1 MDAGVAWILRTASA
15 DTLLAMMTFARRRSR
30 RSAGLTSLLS
40 LWALSLMAAWMACFG
55 AATAQTQDAT
65 AAGKPRIAVRDI
77 SVTRAVLTQAT
88 EDGQVN
94 VLEQIAQGTDP
105 QLVNALSAGGRF
117 DVVARADL
125 PAVLREQSLSASG
138 NVDTLDP
145 QTAKQLQLAGA
156 RYLATVSIE
165 NFQDVVE
172 RTVLKGQ
179 FGDSNAERRTI
190 QLQGSVR
197 IFDTSSGVLLRA
209 TSVALN
215 EAALDEILGGVE
227 QRGRKTNA
235 LIGKVTALFAT
246 TASRAISES
255 LMPARVVG
263 YTMGQITFNRTKD
276 SGVETGQIWEVL
288 APGAEMVDPETG
300 KSLGSEEVHIGWA
313 RVTDAGS
320 RFSTAQAIEDLG
332 IDRGSIMRV
341 RPQGLPAGIDPN
353 GRATGSAS
361 AASGAAPAAA
371 PIGRTPSPTGGES
384 RPASVTTPDARSGAA
399 SDGKATGTPRK
410 VAIFVKQR
418 PICIPEDK
426 VSVFEDDI
434 AASLPTSQFE
444 LIRREDVMNAVNRF
458 AATGPNAG
466 TAPPESQLFDRL
478 QSDRA
483 SATALAALMGADYL
497 LTAAITTY
505 DKTERAFDDPTIKT
519 KTLIREWNL
528 RATYQ
533 ILDGSNG
540 GSIAAGTVPARLAVR
555 DTPEVATTLDT
566 INPLLMDAASQIG
579 AALSAAVASNGV
591 RQTSEGGAEVDVQIN
606 AVLADLSVPD
616 AVLGTNGDYTIVPN
630 LYKLEPMNV
639 SVMVDGIVVGQTP
652 GTIRVRPGLHRLRL
666 ERPGLEPV
674 DRMMNVKAGLALS
687 IPMQFSPEGRAN
699 WERYAAV
706 FNDLKNGAVLREA
719 EIIKVK
725 AVAEFLKNSNI
736 RLDTGNVQN
745 LNLGG
750 ESIWWQLLGP

>member
-1 MDAGVAWILRTASA
+1 MLNIV
-15 DTLLAMMTFARRRSR
+15 RRCSR
-30 RSAGLTSLLS
+30 RSAGVSPLAV
-40 LWALSLMAAWMACFG
+40 ALFVACVACLG
-55 AATAQTQDAT
+55 AVNAPVQDAA

-88 EDGQVN
+88 ADGQVN

-190 QLQGSVR
+190 QMQGSVR
-197 IFDTSSGVLLRA
+197 IFDTTSGVLLRA

-215 EAALDEILGGVE
+215 EAAVDEILGGVE
-227 QRGRKTNA
+227 QTGRKTNA

-263 YTMGQITFNRTKD
+263 YTMGQITFNRTKE
-276 SGVETGQIWEVL
+276 SGVEMGQIWEVL

-300 KSLGSEEVHIGWA
+300 QSLGSEEVHIGWA

-332 IDRGSIMRV
+332 IDRGSIMRA
-341 RPQGLPAGIDPN
+341 RPQGLPAGVDPN
-353 GRATGSAS
+353 GRATGSATGG
-361 AASGAAPAAA
+361 AGAAP
-371 PIGRTPSPTGGES
+371 GGQPMGGA
-384 RPASVTTPDARSGAA
+384 PASVESKPARPSSGDSGSASASKDAAATPV
-399 SDGKATGTPRK
+399 RK

-418 PICIPEDK
+418 PNCVPEDK

-458 AATGPNAG
+458 AASGPNAG
-466 TAPPESQLFDRL
+466 TAPPESELFDRL

-505 DKTERAFDDPTIKT
+505 DKTERAFDDPTINT
-519 KTLIREWNL
+519 KTLVREWNL
-528 RATYQ
+528 RATYS
-533 ILDGSNG
+533 ILDGANG
-540 GSIAAGTVPARLAVR
+540 GSIASGTAPARLAVR

-579 AALSAAVASNGV
+579 AALSAAVSANKV
-591 RQTSEGGAEVDVQIN
+591 RQASEGSAEVDVQIN

-616 AVLGTNGDYTIVPN
+616 AVRGANGDYTIVPN

-639 SVMVDGIVVGQTP
+639 SVMVDGVVVGQTP

-699 WERYAAV
+699 WERNAV
-706 FNDLKNGAVLREA
+706 FFNELKNGAVLREA

-736 RLDTGNVQN
+736 RLDTNNVQN

-750 ESIWWQLLGP
+750 QSIWWQLLGP

>member
-1 MDAGVAWILRTASA
+1 MNAASWNCRCAAA
-15 DTLLAMMTFARRRSR
+15 DNLSTMLTTLRRRSR
-30 RSAGLTSLLS
+30 RSPGASPLVHSLVS
-40 LWALSLMAAWMACFG
+40 AFALCLG
-55 AATAQTQDAT
+55 AATPQVQE
-65 AAGKPRIAVRDI
+65 AAPGGKPRIAVREI
-77 SVTRAVLTQAT
+77 AVTRAVLTQAT
-88 EDGQVN
+88 ADGQVN

-125 PAVLREQSLSASG
+125 PSVLREQSLSASG

-179 FGDSNAERRTI
+179 FGDSKAERRTI

-197 IFDTSSGVLLRA
+197 IFDSSSGVLLRA

-215 EAALDEILGGVE
+215 ESALDEILGGVE
-227 QRGRKTNA
+227 QAGRKTNA
-235 LIGKVTALFAT
+235 LIGKVTSLFAT
-246 TASRAISES
+246 TASRAISDS

-263 YTMGQITFNRTKD
+263 YTMGQISFNRTKE
-276 SGVETGQIWEVL
+276 SGVEAGQIWEVL
-288 APGAEMVDPETG
+288 APGEAMVDPETG
-300 KSLGSEEVHIGWA
+300 QSLGTEEVHIGWA
-313 RVTDAGS
+313 RVTDAGN

-332 IDRGSIMRV
+332 IDRGSIMRA
-341 RPQGLPAGIDPN
+341 RPQGLPSGVDPN
-353 GRATGSAS
+353 GRPTGSAS
-361 AASGAAPAAA
+361 AAPLGASPKGGASAPAAPNGSSSGSVA
-371 PIGRTPSPTGGES
+371 GSPAGL
-384 RPASVTTPDARSGAA
+384 ASAA
-399 SDGKATGTPRK
+399 ATAPRK

-418 PICIPEDK
+418 PLCIPEDK

-434 AASLPTSQFE
+434 AAALPTSQFE

-458 AATGPNAG
+458 AASGANAG

-505 DKTERAFDDPTIKT
+505 DKTERAFDDPTINT

-528 RATYQ
+528 RATYS
-533 ILDGSNG
+533 ILDGASG
-540 GSIAAGTVPARLAVR
+540 GSIASGTAPARLAVR

-566 INPLLMDAASQIG
+566 INPLLMDAANQIG
-579 AALSAAVASNGV
+579 AALSAVAASGGV
-591 RQTSEGGAEVDVQIN
+591 RAASGGGAEVDVQIT

-616 AVLGTNGDYTIVPN
+616 AVRGANGDYTIVPN

-639 SVMVDGIVVGQTP
+639 SVMVDGVVVGQTP
-652 GTIRVRPGLHRLRL
+652 GTIRIRPGLHRLRM

-674 DRMMNVKAGLALS
+674 ERMMNVKEGLALS

-699 WERYAAV
+699 WERNAV
-706 FNDLKNGAVLREA
+706 FFNDLKNGAVLREA
-719 EIIKVK
+719 EIIRVK

-736 RLDTGNVQN
+736 RLDTTNVQN

-750 ESIWWQLLGP
+750 QSIWWQLLGP

>member
-1 MDAGVAWILRTASA
+1 MSTPLRSG
-15 DTLLAMMTFARRRSR
+15 SR
-30 RSAGLTSLLS
+30 RSAGVSSSLAVGWSALLS
-40 LWALSLMAAWMACFG
+40 SGALSLIAAWAILSG
-55 AATAQTQDAT
+55 PASASVQDA
-65 AAGKPRIAVRDI
+65 AASGKPRIAVRDV
-77 SVTRAVLTQAT
+77 SVTGAVLTQAT
-88 EDGQVN
+88 ADGQLN
-94 VLEQIAQGTDP
+94 VLEQIVQSTDP
-105 QLVNALSAGGRF
+105 QLINALSAGGRF

-125 PAVLREQSLSASG
+125 PAVLREQSLAASG

-227 QRGRKTNA
+227 QTGRKTNA

-246 TASRAISES
+246 TASRAISEG

-288 APGAEMVDPETG
+288 APGADMVDPETG

-332 IDRGSIMRV
+332 IDRGSIMRA

-361 AASGAAPAAA
+361 GGGGATSPAAPT
-371 PIGRTPSPTGGES
+371 GRTPQPVGTDSQPVRVTPTGPG
-384 RPASVTTPDARSGAA
+384 VGAA
-399 SDGKATGTPRK
+399 GGGTATAAPRK
-410 VAIFVKQR
+410 IAIFVKQR
-418 PICIPEDK
+418 PLCVPEDK

-434 AASLPTSQFE
+434 AAALPTSQFE

-458 AATGPNAG
+458 AASGPNAG

-579 AALSAAVASNGV
+579 AALSAAVASNSV
-591 RQTSEGGAEVDVQIN
+591 RQANEGAAEVDVQVN

-616 AVLGTNGDYTIVPN
+616 AVRGADGDYTIVPS

-674 DRMMNVKAGLALS
+674 ERMVNVKAGLALS

-699 WERYAAV
+699 WERSAV
-706 FNDLKNGAVLREA
+706 FFNDLKNGAVLREA

-750 ESIWWQLLGP
+750 QSIWWQLLGP

>member
-1 MDAGVAWILRTASA
+1 MK
-15 DTLLAMMTFARRRSR
+15 TFVRRCSR
-30 RSAGLTSLLS
+30 RSVGVHTLVAAGTVALMTV
-40 LWALSLMAAWMACFG
+40 WAVCIGPTNAWG
-55 AATAQTQDAT
+55 QDA
-65 AAGKPRIAVRDI
+65 AASGKPRIAVRDI
-77 SVTRAVLTQAT
+77 SATRAVLTQAT
-88 EDGQVN
+88 ADGQVN

-125 PAVLREQSLSASG
+125 PSVLREQSLSASG

-227 QRGRKTNA
+227 QTGRKTNA

-263 YTMGQITFNRTKD
+263 YTMGQITFNRTKE

-288 APGAEMVDPETG
+288 AAGAEMVDPETG
-300 KSLGSEEVHIGWA
+300 QSLGAEEVHVGWA

-332 IDRGSIMRV
+332 IDRGSIMRA
-341 RPQGLPAGIDPN
+341 RPQGLPAGVDPN

-361 AASGAAPAAA
+361 GAGGPAPGAP
-371 PIGRTPSPTGGES
+371 PIGRVPPPAGVESQAARATPAGTGANTVG
-384 RPASVTTPDARSGAA
+384 SGAA
-399 SDGKATGTPRK
+399 SVAPRK

-418 PICIPEDK
+418 PICVSEDK

-434 AASLPTSQFE
+434 AAALPTSQFE

-458 AATGPNAG
+458 AASGPNAG

-519 KTLIREWNL
+519 KTLVREWNL

-533 ILDGSNG
+533 ILDGANG
-540 GSIAAGTVPARLAVR
+540 GSIASGTAPARLAVR

-566 INPLLMDAASQIG
+566 INPLLMDAASQIA
-579 AALSAAVASNGV
+579 AALSAAAASNGV
-591 RQTSEGGAEVDVQIN
+591 RQASAAAAEVDVQIT

-616 AVLGTNGDYTIVPN
+616 AVRGANGDYTIVPN

-652 GTIRVRPGLHRLRL
+652 GTIQVRPGLHRLRL

-674 DRMMNVKAGLALS
+674 ERMMNVKAGLALS

-699 WERYAAV
+699 WERNAV
-706 FNDLKNGAVLREA
+706 FFNDLKNGAVLREA

-725 AVAEFLKNSNI
+725 AVADFLKNSNI
-736 RLDTGNVQN
+736 RLDTSNVQN

-750 ESIWWQLLGP
+750 QSIWWQLLGP

>member
-1 MDAGVAWILRTASA
+1 MLTIV
-15 DTLLAMMTFARRRSR
+15 RRRSP
-30 RSAGLTSLLS
+30 RSPGVSPLAVLLFV
-40 LWALSLMAAWMACFG
+40 ACVACLG
-55 AATAQTQDAT
+55 AVSAPVQDAA

-88 EDGQVN
+88 ADGQVN

-190 QLQGSVR
+190 QMQGSVR
-197 IFDTSSGVLLRA
+197 IFDTTSGVLLRA

-215 EAALDEILGGVE
+215 EAAVDEILGGVA
-227 QRGRKTNA
+227 QTGRKTNA

-263 YTMGQITFNRTKD
+263 YTMGQITFNRTKE
-276 SGVETGQIWEVL
+276 SGVEVGQVWEVL

-300 KSLGSEEVHIGWA
+300 QPLGSEEVHIGWA

-332 IDRGSIMRV
+332 IDRGSIMRA
-341 RPQGLPAGIDPN
+341 RPQGLPAGVDPN

-361 AASGAAPAAA
+361 GSASAAPSAQPMGEAPASADSKPARLSPADSGSGTASSGATAAPA
-371 PIGRTPSPTGGES
+371 
-384 RPASVTTPDARSGAA
+384 
-399 SDGKATGTPRK
+399 RK

-418 PICIPEDK
+418 PACLPEDK

-434 AASLPTSQFE
+434 AASLATSQFE

-458 AATGPNAG
+458 AASGPNEG
-466 TAPPESQLFDRL
+466 TAPPASQLFDRL

-505 DKTERAFDDPTIKT
+505 DKTERAFDDPTINT
-519 KTLIREWNL
+519 KTLVREWNL
-528 RATYQ
+528 RATYS
-533 ILDGSNG
+533 ILDGTNG
-540 GSIAAGTVPARLAVR
+540 GSIASGTAPARLAVR

-579 AALSAAVASNGV
+579 AALSAAVSANKL
-591 RQTSEGGAEVDVQIN
+591 RQAAEGSAEVDVQIN

-616 AVLGTNGDYTIVPN
+616 AVRGANGDYTIVPN

-639 SVMVDGIVVGQTP
+639 SVMVDGVVVGQTP

-699 WERYAAV
+699 WERNAV
-706 FNDLKNGAVLREA
+706 FFNELKNGAVLREA

-736 RLDTGNVQN
+736 RLDTSNVQN

-750 ESIWWQLLGP
+750 QSIWWQLLGP